1 MAFSFEEI
9 FNANKDDL
17 TQRYNAE
24 FPRRYVLENGVI
36 KSLPNDMSFE
46 DWSRREIEISSEYL
60 SKRLAGRTPENV
72 GRAFKSKDYEQF
84 RSEKIDDLQAKDFQ
98 NREAALKD
106 IKKSAAYKQARKEL
120 DAAYEKAGWKQI
132 KQNLASEN
140 HMYMYNDW
148 YNPRKESEEE
158 ARKRFFN
165 QHNAEIRNNE
175 FVPQRMNMIK
185 ENSATPADFQATMAT
200 EMVNWESRMS
210 QSSEQEKREMIS
222 ALPELAK
229 MDKNGLASNYIVHN
243 MLLGAALEGDKN
255 RRIEALN
262 GMEKIIDNAQS
273 DRQMAAIIG
282 GLSYSSY
289 LESDENSGIKG
300 ASAMFFNRCMD
311 NKNFGPQAMSAMSA
325 ALFNNNINDEDRSKL
340 FDTLSKR
347 FEQNKENM
355 PEHFRNN
362 ISSNLNR
369 FSQRQNTQQQQNRR
383 SQESLNPRPAQ
394 PTPQPR
400 SGNPR
405 ETPPSPRSFG
415 QRVGDK
421 IGKGIDKTISAGKKV
436 GKAAKF
442 AGKAALYTA
451 AAPLYVSYKAA
462 QLGYK
467 AGKKVLS
474 LVEQALKSSGNS
486 GGTPHPTPSPSQNQ
500 QEPGQLHAI
509 PEQENQQEQTKTPK
523 KNKKK
528 LGKHLWDLMNGSNSN
543 LEYRGIKSEE
553 MTPEMRERAQNMRHS
568 PVVINFRNSGGR

>member
-1 MAFSFEEI
+1 M
-9 FNANKDDL
+9 D
-17 TQRYNAE
+17 
-24 FPRRYVLENGVI
+24 
-36 KSLPNDMSFE
+36 
-46 DWSRREIEISSEYL
+46 
-60 SKRLAGRTPENV
+60 
-72 GRAFKSKDYEQF
+72 
-84 RSEKIDDLQAKDFQ
+84 
-98 NREAALKD
+98 
-106 IKKSAAYKQARKEL
+106 KKSTAYKQARQEL
-120 DAAYEKAGWKQI
+120 DAAYEKAGWKQV

-165 QHNAEIRNNE
+165 QHNAEIGNSE
-175 FVPQRMNMIK
+175 FVPKSMNMIK
-185 ENSATPADFQATMAT
+185 ENSATPADFQTSMAT
-200 EMVNWESRMS
+200 EMANWESRMP

-262 GMEKIIDNAQS
+262 GMEKIIDNTQS

-282 GLSYSSY
+282 GLSHSSY

-300 ASAMFFNRCMD
+300 ATDMFLNRCMN

-355 PEHFRNN
+355 PEHFRNR
-362 ISSNLNR
+362 ISSSLGR
-369 FSQRQNTQQQQNRR
+369 FSQRQNTQQQQSQR

-405 ETPPSPRSFG
+405 ETLPSPSRSFG

-500 QEPGQLHAI
+500 QDPGQLHAI